1 MNVKVIG
8 AGSIGNHLANA
19 CVTQGL
25 HVTIVDIDKEALNRT
40 KNIIYPERYG
50 KWDENIILAQ
60 PDMLD
65 GMEFDII
72 IIGTPPASHLSLA
85 IEEIKNKTSEYIDTS
100 VITDSIRAKLSQS
113 GLIQFG
119 VNIDE
124 LEGQI
129 SEIDRQQ
136 DEYYDENLSV
146 EKGKLA
152 GADYRLSGSLIS
164 IDKFKK
170 KLLKTK
176 KDKFYKLSLQLW
188 NIKTGVLVWADEKD
202 IRKTEG

>member
-1 MNVKVIG
+1 MIPVMRK
-8 AGSIGNHLANA
+8 L
-19 CVTQGL
+19 
-25 HVTIVDIDKEALNRT
+25 
-40 KNIIYPERYG
+40 
-50 KWDENIILAQ
+50 IL
-60 PDMLD
+60 
-65 GMEFDII
+65 I
-72 IIGTPPASHLSLA
+72 LSLSLMFFSCSPKVLYDDPRKVETLTINFSSTDLQIISQA
-85 IEEIKNKTSEYIDTS
+85 MVDSLLQSVITNNDNKPIIVIEEVKNKTAEYIDTS
-100 VITDSIRAKLSQS
+100 IITDSIRAKLSNS

-124 LEGQI
+124 LDGQI

-136 DEYYDENLSV
+136 NEYYDENLSV

-152 GADYRLSGSLIS
+152 GADYRLAGSLIS

-170 KLLKTK
+170 KLFKTK

-188 NIKTGVLVWADEKD
+188 NIKTGVMVWADEKD

>member
-1 MNVKVIG
+1 MNLLMSKLLIGMISILTFVACAPKVLYDDPKKVETLTISFSSTDLQIISQ
-8 AGSIGNHLANA
+8 AMVDSILKSVIAN
-19 CVTQGL
+19 
-25 HVTIVDIDKEALNRT
+25 
-40 KNIIYPERYG
+40 
-50 KWDENIILAQ
+50 DENKPIIV
-60 PDMLD
+60 
-65 GMEFDII
+65 
-72 IIGTPPASHLSLA
+72 
-85 IEEIKNKTSEYIDTS
+85 IEELKNKTSEYIDTS

>member
-1 MNVKVIG
+1 MNVLMSKLSIYAMSILTLVACAPKVLYDDPKKVETLTINFSSTDLQIISQ
-8 AGSIGNHLANA
+8 AMVDSVLKSVIAN
-19 CVTQGL
+19 
-25 HVTIVDIDKEALNRT
+25 
-40 KNIIYPERYG
+40 
-50 KWDENIILAQ
+50 DENKPIIV
-60 PDMLD
+60 
-65 GMEFDII
+65 
-72 IIGTPPASHLSLA
+72 
-85 IEEIKNKTSEYIDTS
+85 IEDIKNKTSEYIDTS
-100 VITDSIRAKLSQS
+100 VITDSIRAKLSNS

-136 DEYYDENLSV
+136 GEYYDENLSV

-164 IDKFKK
+164 IDKSKK
-170 KLLKTK
+170 KLFKTK
-176 KDKFYKLSLQLW
+176 KDKFYKISLQLW

>member
-1 MNVKVIG
+1 MSILTLVACAPKVLYDDPKKVETLTINFSSTDLQIISQ
-8 AGSIGNHLANA
+8 AMVDSVLKSVIAN
-19 CVTQGL
+19 
-25 HVTIVDIDKEALNRT
+25 
-40 KNIIYPERYG
+40 
-50 KWDENIILAQ
+50 DENKPIIV
-60 PDMLD
+60 
-65 GMEFDII
+65 
-72 IIGTPPASHLSLA
+72 

-100 VITDSIRAKLSQS
+100 VITDSIRAKLSNS

-136 DEYYDENLSV
+136 GEYYDENLCV

-164 IDKFKK
+164 IDKSKK
-170 KLLKTK
+170 KLFKTK
-176 KDKFYKLSLQLW
+176 KDKFYKISLQLW

>member
-1 MNVKVIG
+1 MSILTLVACAPKVLYDDPKKVETLTINFSSTDLQIISQ
-8 AGSIGNHLANA
+8 AMVDSVLKSVIAN
-19 CVTQGL
+19 
-25 HVTIVDIDKEALNRT
+25 
-40 KNIIYPERYG
+40 
-50 KWDENIILAQ
+50 DENKPIIV
-60 PDMLD
+60 
-65 GMEFDII
+65 
-72 IIGTPPASHLSLA
+72 

-100 VITDSIRAKLSQS
+100 VITDSIRAKLSKS

-129 SEIDRQQ
+129 TEIDRQQ
-136 DEYYDENLSV
+136 GEYYDENLSV

-164 IDKFKK
+164 IDKSKK
-170 KLLKTK
+170 KLFKTK
-176 KDKFYKLSLQLW
+176 KDKFYKISLQLW